1 VRIERVK
8 YDDLDRETGVFGDPD
23 FCGGKR
29 CATNSRSL
37 RAVT

>member
-23 FCGGKR
+23 PAGASVAPRIRDR
-29 CATNSRSL
+29 CAR
-37 RAVT
+37 